1 MSEIARNI
9 ISLRQSMP
17 ASVKL
22 VAVSKTMPASGIMEA
37 YEAGQRAFGENRV
50 QELLVKKDFL
60 PSDIEWHLIGHLQ
73 RNKVKYIA
81 PFVSMIQS
89 ADSLRLLITVN
100 EEAEK
105 NGRILDVLLQVH
117 IAREETKFGFSRQEI
132 EDMIESPEFSVLKNI
147 KIRGLMGMASF
158 TDNMEQVR
166 TEFRYLASVYKDLKD
181 GYFASFSGFNE
192 LSMGMS
198 GDYRIA
204 ISEGS
209 TIVRIGSLIFGKR
222 SLP

>member
-22 VAVSKTMPASGIMEA
+22 VAVSKTMPASSIMEA